1 MKDIISWK
9 NELSLIQLISYTLLN
24 VSPYKLNKECQKSS
38 LQISRRSNNNTKL
51 E

>member
-9 NELSLIQLISYTLLN
+9 NELSFSTINFIHLLN
-24 VSPYKLNKECQKSS
+24 VSPYKLNKECQKSL